1 MDFFQRQ
8 EQARKNSRRL
18 VLLFITAVLCIVVAI
33 NLVAGFL
40 LGGMRP
46 ASVPLSSWLQQNP
59 GFVAAVTGIALLIII
74 GASAFRIFSLRGGG
88 STVAESL
95 GGTAVPQDTRDP
107 LERRLRNVVE
117 EMAIASSLP
126 VPEIYVL
133 KHESGINAFA
143 AGFTQSDAA
152 VAVTQGTLDQLNRDE
167 LQGVIAHEF
176 SHILNGDMRLNLRLM
191 GTIFG
196 ILAISQLGRL
206 LLRSGRWSSFKSR
219 SSNRNGGSA
228 VAAIMFLGVSLFL
241 IGSIGVFFARL
252 IKAGVS
258 RQREYLADASAVQFT
273 RQNAGIAGALKKI
286 AGLGIGSRISS
297 ANAEEISHM
306 LFASGMRFFSRMM
319 STHPPLEDRIR
330 ALDPSFKGTIES
342 RPGAVTPG
350 PGAMGLAAGVQQLD
364 GATVAGLAGSPAS
377 AHIDHAAGML
387 QTLPV
392 AMLED
397 LHSTQAAPRVIMALF
412 LNPADAQRD
421 AQLKLLSARLGS
433 QAANDILAQQQ
444 QLADLPRQL
453 RLPVLE
459 LSFPALRRLPE
470 TQRSFYLELGREL
483 VEHDAQV
490 DYHEFALLQVLEVY
504 LRDLA
509 RPRRPM
515 QKRQSKRKVFPAIS
529 RLFSFLAQAGQA
541 DTELAKQAFQLA
553 NNQLFPKLP
562 DSQRPPFLAN
572 EPDVH
577 ALWDDLSL
585 LDQLAPRGKRRLIQ
599 AMTDLILH
607 DKKQEILEVEL
618 LRCFAA
624 SLHIPLPPMDL
635 AAISQQ

>member
-18 VLLFITAVLCIVVAI
+18 VVLFIVAVLCIVAAI
-33 NLVAGFL
+33 NLVAALL
-40 LGGMRP
+40 LGGSRP
-46 ASVPLSSWLQQNP
+46 ASMSLTTWLQQNP
-59 GFVAAVTGIALLIII
+59 ELVASATGITLLIIL
-74 GASAFRIFSLRGGG
+74 GASVFRIISLRGGG

-95 GGTAVPQDTRDP
+95 GGTPVSPDTRDP

-152 VAVTQGTLDQLNRDE
+152 VAVTQGALEQLNRDE

-196 ILAISQLGRL
+196 ILAISQIGRL
-206 LLRSGRWSSFKSR
+206 LLRSGRWSGFKSR

-241 IGSIGVFFARL
+241 IGSIGVFFGRL

-286 AGLGIGSRISS
+286 AGLGAGSRMSS
-297 ANAEEISHM
+297 ANTEEVSHM

-330 ALDPSFKGTIES
+330 ALDPGFKGSIGPDVGRGIGSES
-342 RPGAVTPG
+342 G
-350 PGAMGLAAGVQQLD
+350 MGLAAGIQQLD
-364 GATVAGLAGSPAS
+364 GATVAGLAGGPAS

-412 LNPADAQRD
+412 LNSADAQQN

-433 QAANDILAQQQ
+433 QAANDILAQRQ

-470 TQRSFYLELGREL
+470 TQRTFYLELGREL
-483 VEHDAQV
+483 VEHDSQV

-515 QKRQSKRKVFPAIS
+515 QKRQPKRKVFSAIS

-541 DTELAKQAFQLA
+541 NNELAKQAFQLA
-553 NNQLFPKLP
+553 NNQLFPKLV

-572 EPDVH
+572 EPDLR
-577 ALWDDLSL
+577 ALRDDLLL
-585 LDQLAPRGKRRLIQ
+585 LDQLPPRGKRRLIQ

-618 LRCFAA
+618 LRCFAS
-624 SLHIPLPPMDL
+624 SLHIPLPPMAL
-635 AAISQQ
+635 AAISQR

>member
-18 VLLFITAVLCIVVAI
+18 VVLFIVAVLCIVVAL
-33 NLVAGFL
+33 NLASAFV

-46 ASVPLSSWLQQNP
+46 ASMPLSAWFQQNP
-59 GFVAAVTGIALLIII
+59 SFAAWVTGLTLLVIL
-74 GASAFRIFSLRGGG
+74 GASAFRMASLSGGG

-95 GGTAVPQDTRDP
+95 GGTAVSPDTRDP

-143 AGFTQSDAA
+143 AGFTQSDAV
-152 VAVTQGTLDQLNRDE
+152 VAVTQGTLEQLNRDE
-167 LQGVIAHEF
+167 LQGVVAHEF

-191 GTIFG
+191 GVIFG

-206 LLRSGRWSSFKSR
+206 LLRSGKWGRFKIR
-219 SSNRNGGSA
+219 SSDRNGGSA
-228 VAAIMFLGVSLFL
+228 IAVVMLFGVSLFL
-241 IGSIGVFFARL
+241 IGSIGVFFGRL

-286 AGLGIGSRISS
+286 AGLGEGSRMSS
-297 ANAEEISHM
+297 VNTEEISHM
-306 LFASGMRFFSRMM
+306 LFASGIRFFSRML

-330 ALDPSFKGTIES
+330 ALDPSFKGIIDPGVGRGTGSES
-342 RPGAVTPG
+342 S
-350 PGAMGLAAGVQQLD
+350 MGLAAGIQQLD
-364 GATVAGLAGSPAS
+364 GASIASLAGKVSS
-377 AHIDHAAGML
+377 EHIENAAGIL
-387 QTLPV
+387 DRLPV
-392 AMLED
+392 TMLED
-397 LHSTQAAPRVIMALF
+397 LHSSQAAPRVVMALF
-412 LNPADAQRD
+412 LHAGDAPRN
-421 AQLKLLSARLGS
+421 AQLQMLSARLGAQS
-433 QAANDILAQQQ
+433 AADIQEHYARLANM
-444 QLADLPRQL
+444 PRQL

-459 LSFPALRRLPE
+459 LSLPALRRLPE
-470 TQRSFYLELGREL
+470 ATRTFFLELGREL
-483 VEHDAQV
+483 VAHDGQV
-490 DYHEFALLQVLEVY
+490 DYQEFALLQVLEVY

-509 RPRRPM
+509 RPRQPM
-515 QKRQSKRKVFPAIS
+515 QKRQSERRVFPAIS
-529 RLFSFLAQAGQA
+529 RLFSFLAQAGQSNSEMA
-541 DTELAKQAFQLA
+541 GQAFELAIKQL
-553 NNQLFPKLP
+553 LPKLSDSRRPRFLDQPP
-562 DSQRPPFLAN
+562 DFHVLK
-572 EPDVH
+572 
-577 ALWDDLSL
+577 DDLAL

-618 LRCFAA
+618 LRCFSA

-635 AAISQQ
+635 AAFDQK

>member
-18 VLLFITAVLCIVVAI
+18 VVLFIVAVLCIVVAL
-33 NLVAGFL
+33 NLVAAFV

-46 ASVPLSSWLQQNP
+46 ESMPLSTWFQQNP
-59 GFVAAVTGIALLIII
+59 SFAAWVTGLTLLVIL
-74 GASAFRIFSLRGGG
+74 GASVFRIISLSGGG

-95 GGTAVPQDTRDP
+95 GGTAVSPDTRDP

-143 AGFTQSDAA
+143 AGFTQSDAV
-152 VAVTQGTLDQLNRDE
+152 VAVTQGTLEQLNRDE
-167 LQGVIAHEF
+167 LQGVVAHEF

-206 LLRSGRWSSFKSR
+206 LLRSGRWGGFKSR
-219 SSNRNGGSA
+219 GSNRNGGSA
-228 VAAIMFLGVSLFL
+228 VAAVMLLGVSLFL
-241 IGSIGVFFARL
+241 IGSIGVFFGRL

-258 RQREYLADASAVQFT
+258 RQREYLADSSAVQFT
-273 RQNAGIAGALKKI
+273 RQTTGIAGALKKI
-286 AGLGIGSRISS
+286 AGLGAGSRMAS
-297 ANAEEISHM
+297 ANTEEISHM

-330 ALDPSFKGTIES
+330 ALDPGFTGT
-342 RPGAVTPG
+342 VKPG
-350 PGAMGLAAGVQQLD
+350 PGRSAPGAATMGLAAGIRQLD
-364 GATVAGLAGSPAS
+364 GATIASLAGEPAS
-377 AHIDHAAGML
+377 AHIDLAAGML
-387 QTLPV
+387 ENLPV
-392 AMLED
+392 TMLED
-397 LHSTQAAPRVIMALF
+397 LHSSQAAPRILLALF
-412 LNPADAQRD
+412 LNPADSPRAG
-421 AQLKLLSARLGS
+421 QLQLLSARLGPES
-433 QAANDILAQQQ
+433 AANISGHHQELTK
-444 QLADLPRQL
+444 LPRQF

-459 LSFPALRRLPE
+459 LSFPAMRRLPE
-470 TQRSFYLELGREL
+470 ARRTFFLELCREL
-483 VEHDAQV
+483 VEHDGQV

-509 RPRRPM
+509 RPRRLAHT
-515 QKRQSKRKVFPAIS
+515 RQSKRKVFPAIS
-529 RLFSFLAQAGQA
+529 RLFSFLAQAGHSNA
-541 DTELAKQAFQLA
+541 EVARQAFQLA

-562 DSQRPPFLAN
+562 DSRRPPFLPQ
-572 EPDVH
+572 EPDFH
-577 ALWDDLSL
+577 ALKDDLLL
-585 LDQLAPRGKRRLIQ
+585 LDQLPPQGKRRLIQ
-599 AMTDLILH
+599 VMTDLILQN
-607 DKKQEILEVEL
+607 KKQEILEVEL
-618 LRCFAA
+618 LRCFSA

-635 AAISQQ
+635 ADLSQH

>member
-18 VLLFITAVLCIVVAI
+18 VLLFITAVLCIVLAI

-46 ASVPLSSWLQQNP
+46 ASVPLSYWLQQNP
-59 GFVAAVTGIALLIII
+59 GFVAGVTGITLLIII
-74 GASAFRIFSLRGGG
+74 GSSAFRIFSLRGGG

-95 GGTAVPQDTRDP
+95 GGTAVSPSTRDP

-117 EMAIASSLP
+117 EMAIASSVP

-143 AGFTQSDAA
+143 AGFTQSDAV
-152 VAVTQGTLDQLNRDE
+152 VAVTQGTLEQLNRDE

-196 ILAISQLGRL
+196 ILAISQIGRL
-206 LLRSGRWSSFKSR
+206 LLRSGKWGRFKVR
-219 SSNRNGGSA
+219 SSDRNGGSA

-241 IGSIGVFFARL
+241 IGSIGVFFGRL

-286 AGLGIGSRISS
+286 AGLGAGSRMSS
-297 ANAEEISHM
+297 ANTEEVSHM

-364 GATVAGLAGSPAS
+364 GATIASLAGGPAS
-377 AHIDHAAGML
+377 AHIEQAAGML
-387 QTLPV
+387 ESLPV

-397 LHSTQAAPRVIMALF
+397 SHSTQAAPRVIMALF
-412 LNPADAQRD
+412 LNPDESQRD
-421 AQLKLLSARLGS
+421 AQLKLLAAKLGT
-433 QAANDILAQQQ
+433 QAAQGILEQQQ
-444 QLADLPRQL
+444 QLAELPRQF

-470 TQRSFYLELGREL
+470 AQRTFFLELGREL
-483 VEHDAQV
+483 VEYDSQV

-509 RPRRPM
+509 KPRRPL
-515 QKRQSKRKVFPAIS
+515 QKKQPRRQVFPAIS
-529 RLFSFLAQAGQA
+529 RLFSFLAVAGQV
-541 DTELAKQAFQLA
+541 DTELAEQAFALA
-553 NNQLFPKLP
+553 NKQLFPKLP
-562 DSQRPPFLAN
+562 DSQRPAFLPGA
-572 EPDVH
+572 PDLH
-577 ALWDDLSL
+577 ALWDDLTL
-585 LDQLAPRGKRRLIQ
+585 LDQLPPRGKRRLIQ

-624 SLHIPLPPMDL
+624 SLHIPLPPMNL
-635 AAISQQ
+635 AAIDQQ

>member
-18 VLLFITAVLCIVVAI
+18 VVLFIAAVLCIVVAL
-33 NLVAGFL
+33 NLVAAL
-40 LGGMRP
+40 ALGGMRP

-59 GFVAAVTGIALLIII
+59 GFVAVVTGITLLIII
-74 GASAFRIFSLRGGG
+74 GASVFRIFSLRGGG

-95 GGTAVPQDTRDP
+95 GGTAVSPDTRDP

-152 VAVTQGTLDQLNRDE
+152 VAVTQGTLEQLNRDE

-196 ILAISQLGRL
+196 ILAISQIGRL
-206 LLRSGRWSSFKSR
+206 LLRLGRGASFESR
-219 SSNRNGGSA
+219 GSKRKGGA
-228 VAAIMFLGVSLFL
+228 GATILFLGVSLFL
-241 IGSIGVFFARL
+241 IGSIGVFFGRL

-286 AGLGIGSRISS
+286 AGLGTGSRMSS
-297 ANAEEISHM
+297 TNTEEISHM

-342 RPGAVTPG
+342 RPGTGKPG
-350 PGAMGLAAGVQQLD
+350 PASAGLAAGIQQLD
-364 GATVAGLAGSPAS
+364 GATVASLAGGPGST
-377 AHIDHAAGML
+377 HIDYAAGML
-387 QTLPV
+387 KAFPV
-392 AMLED
+392 TMLED

-412 LNPADAQRD
+412 LNPAEGKRD
-421 AQLKLLSARLGS
+421 AQLTLLSARLGS
-433 QAANDILAQQQ
+433 QAANNILAHQQ

-470 TQRSFYLELGREL
+470 AQRTFYLELGREL
-483 VEHDAQV
+483 VEHDGQV

-509 RPRRPM
+509 RPRRPI
-515 QKRQSKRKVFPAIS
+515 QKKQSRREVFPAIS
-529 RLFSFLAQAGQA
+529 RLFSFLAHAGQV
-541 DTELAKQAFQLA
+541 DTELANQAFQIA
-553 NNQLFPKLP
+553 NKQLFPKLP
-562 DSQRPPFLAN
+562 DSKRPPFLAH
-572 EPDVH
+572 EPDLH
-577 ALWDDLSL
+577 ALWGDLSV
-585 LDQLAPRGKRRLIQ
+585 LDQLPPRGKRRLIQ

-635 AAISQQ
+635 AAVSQQ